1 MLDTP
6 DFANIGPFF
15 LNVSKCLSPF
25 WLHFEALLEIY
36 SISIRSKRA
45 ATLFNASHS
54 WGNAD
59 FGDIGDFP
67 KELVPP
73 THRF

>member
-1 MLDTP
+1 MQ
-6 DFANIGPFF
+6 
-15 LNVSKCLSPF
+15 F
-25 WLHFEALLEIY
+25 WLHLEALLEIY
-36 SISIRSKRA
+36 PTSIRSKRA